1 MTDKQRL
8 EIVEKLAGVGSYDLK
23 KKKNRNNICDKLSFT
38 KETDKVCYRLF
49 MVVSPKKLNGI
60 SLMSSSPFPG
70 SSLCLIADFLTLP
83 QGYIIYDA
91 IRPAPPHR

>member
-60 SLMSSSPFPG
+60 SY
-70 SSLCLIADFLTLP
+70 SLSRIVIVFNCRLSNVS
-83 QGYIIYDA
+83 QGVYD
-91 IRPAPPHR
+91 I